1 MNFCILSIIKVILH
15 AVFSIIRLAQTMKK
29 LIPAI
34 ITLCAS
40 MLAGCQIDDE
50 MHTVYDVYYKTAF
63 VTDSTNAVLS
73 CAAKAS
79 ILSI

>member
-1 MNFCILSIIKVILH
+1 
-15 AVFSIIRLAQTMKK
+15 
-29 LIPAI
+29 
-34 ITLCAS
+34 

-73 CAAKAS
+73 CAAKADS
-79 ILSI
+79 LDKRWDEWITVKGGFEYVNSDVV